1 MATMHNSRF
10 LFLGAVFA
18 GLAVAAGAF
27 GAHMLRPVL
36 DATMLGAFETGARY
50 QMYHALALCLLAGI
64 AERNPT
70 LRVAAVGWL
79 FLKFVCARVERGP
92 MGGCLHA
99 ARWSGLDHGLGA
111 AGVDRSET
119 PVLAHGVQDAVR
131 FPLTDPQPPWEL
143 TNVPSS
149 RCPSLENKRLSSW
162 TFPSRSQRR

>member
-79 FLKFVCARVERGP
+79 FLIGMLLF
-92 MGGCLHA
+92 
-99 ARWSGLDHGLGA
+99 SGSLYVLALSGVQWVGAFTPFGGA
-111 AGVDRSET
+111 ALITGWALLAWTVAKHRS
-119 PVLAHGVQDAVR
+119 
-131 FPLTDPQPPWEL
+131 
-143 TNVPSS
+143 
-149 RCPSLENKRLSSW
+149 
-162 TFPSRSQRR
+162 

>member
-1 MATMHNSRF
+1 MHNSRF

-79 FLKFVCARVERGP
+79 FLIGMLLFSGSLYVLALSGV
-92 MGGCLHA
+92 
-99 ARWSGLDHGLGA
+99 RWVGAFTPLGGA
-111 AGVDRSET
+111 ALITGWVLLAWTVAKHRS
-119 PVLAHGVQDAVR
+119 
-131 FPLTDPQPPWEL
+131 
-143 TNVPSS
+143 
-149 RCPSLENKRLSSW
+149 
-162 TFPSRSQRR
+162 

>member
-1 MATMHNSRF
+1 MHNSRF
-10 LFLGAVFA
+10 LFLGATFA

-79 FLKFVCARVERGP
+79 FVIGMLLFSGSLYVLALSGIRWVGAFTPLGGAALITGGRCWRGP
-92 MGGCLHA
+92 
-99 ARWSGLDHGLGA
+99 
-111 AGVDRSET
+111 
-119 PVLAHGVQDAVR
+119 
-131 FPLTDPQPPWEL
+131 
-143 TNVPSS
+143 
-149 RCPSLENKRLSSW
+149 
-162 TFPSRSQRR
+162 

>member
-79 FLKFVCARVERGP
+79 FLIGMLLFSGSLYVLALSGV
-92 MGGCLHA
+92 
-99 ARWSGLDHGLGA
+99 RWVGAFTPLGGA
-111 AGVDRSET
+111 ALITGWALLAWTLAKHRS
-119 PVLAHGVQDAVR
+119 
-131 FPLTDPQPPWEL
+131 
-143 TNVPSS
+143 
-149 RCPSLENKRLSSW
+149 
-162 TFPSRSQRR
+162 

>member
-79 FLKFVCARVERGP
+79 FLIGMLLFSGSLYVLALSGV
-92 MGGCLHA
+92 
-99 ARWSGLDHGLGA
+99 RWVGAFTPLGGA
-111 AGVDRSET
+111 ALITGWAL
-119 PVLAHGVQDAVR
+119 LAWTVAKHG
-131 FPLTDPQPPWEL
+131 
-143 TNVPSS
+143 S
-149 RCPSLENKRLSSW
+149 
-162 TFPSRSQRR
+162 

>member
-1 MATMHNSRF
+1 MHNSRF

-79 FLKFVCARVERGP
+79 FLIGMLLFSGSLYVLALSGV
-92 MGGCLHA
+92 
-99 ARWSGLDHGLGA
+99 RWVGAFTPLGGA
-111 AGVDRSET
+111 ALIAGWVLLAWTVAKRRS
-119 PVLAHGVQDAVR
+119 
-131 FPLTDPQPPWEL
+131 
-143 TNVPSS
+143 
-149 RCPSLENKRLSSW
+149 
-162 TFPSRSQRR
+162 

>member
-36 DATMLGAFETGARY
+36 DATMLGAFETGVRY

-79 FLKFVCARVERGP
+79 FLIGMLLFSGSLYVLALSGV
-92 MGGCLHA
+92 
-99 ARWSGLDHGLGA
+99 RWVGAFTPLGGA
-111 AGVDRSET
+111 ALITGWALLAWTVAKHRS
-119 PVLAHGVQDAVR
+119 
-131 FPLTDPQPPWEL
+131 
-143 TNVPSS
+143 
-149 RCPSLENKRLSSW
+149 
-162 TFPSRSQRR
+162 